1 MFPSK
6 HELHREANEMKK
18 RILYAEANYEAIVRE
33 NGYFVDKTAYIAKLE
48 SVKNPV
54 FLRPRRFGKSL
65 LCTMLESYYSI
76 LFRHGSGRW
85 PSIPTDIQAQNPNIP
100 YSGLLS
106 RPCQGDDRIA
116 LSRADGIQANYSTH
130 FILN

>member
-76 LFRHGSGRW
+76 LCRDRFDELFGHTWIGRN
-85 PSIPTDIQAQNPNIP
+85 PTPMHNSFSCCIWIF
-100 YSGLLS
+100 LLLKPGKWQS
-106 RPCQGDDRIA
+106 WR
-116 LSRADGIQANYSTH
+116 RASTASATW
-130 FILN
+130 N